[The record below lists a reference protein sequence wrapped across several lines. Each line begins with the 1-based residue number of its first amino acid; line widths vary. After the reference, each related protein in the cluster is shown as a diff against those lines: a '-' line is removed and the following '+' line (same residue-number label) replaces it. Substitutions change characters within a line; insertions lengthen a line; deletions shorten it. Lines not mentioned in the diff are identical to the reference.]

1 MIHANND
8 TLDTITPEEQALG
21 KLKLVEDACDRSLYS
36 STSKRETGLA
46 EYIKEIINEQPS
58 RRG

>member
-21 KLKLVEDACDRSLYS
+21 KLKRVEDACDSSIHYS
-36 STSKRETGLA
+36 KSNGEIGLA
-46 EYIKEIINEQPS
+46 EFLKEIINEQPS

>member
-36 STSKRETGLA
+36 STSKKKQG
-46 EYIKEIINEQPS
+46 
-58 RRG
+58 